1 VKAKKMDGFPWD
13 DEVTNPVLDH
23 NQQVND
29 PMLCTGIDLENTN
42 DDIMGLP
49 PPTNEEAYK
58 TVKTEPYYHSDTAIT
73 FPSSLGIK
81 FKATDSTKSVFE
93 EKEASSYRVRKGSKL
108 TLDIISGDGPLVRAV
123 SPCLKFRFWIGYQ
136 NISFEFPVEIQDP
149 EMRKAGGTS
158 PSLEYLSVF
167 ALSTT
172 SKDTKINWF
181 RATDNDAIVAEVV
194 NWNSDLFIKFKSVS
208 SERLG
213 GKGWKFNMEVV
224 DQTDNNIG
232 RAEAYI
238 KSLKIIREGG
248 GVKRSFS
255 TSTNVNL
262 PLSPANS
269 SGDEV
274 SDKEE
279 AENKMDL
286 KSMSMDDL
294 LNARARCRAQ
304 AMRFFE
310 EENMLVEEMAR
321 RSSGRKRSKQV

>member
-1 VKAKKMDGFPWD
+1 MAEFPWD

-42 DDIMGLP
+42 LIMGLP
-49 PPTNEEAYK
+49 PPTEGVYK
-58 TVKTEPYYHSDTAIT
+58 AVKTELHHSDTASI
-73 FPSSLGIK
+73 PSSLGIK

-108 TLDIISGDGPLVRAV
+108 NIDIISGEGPLVRAL
-123 SPCLKFRFWIGYQ
+123 SLCLRFRFWISYQ

-167 ALSTT
+167 ALSTA

-208 SERLG
+208 SERQG

-232 RAEAYI
+232 RAEAFI
-238 KSLKIIREGG
+238 KSLKIIREG

-304 AMRFFE
+304 AMKSLE

-321 RSSGRKRSKQV
+321 RSSGRKRSKHV